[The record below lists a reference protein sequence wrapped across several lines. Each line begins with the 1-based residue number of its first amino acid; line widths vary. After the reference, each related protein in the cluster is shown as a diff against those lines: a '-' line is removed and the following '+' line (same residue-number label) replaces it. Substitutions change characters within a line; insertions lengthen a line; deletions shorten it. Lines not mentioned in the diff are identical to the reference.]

1 MANNRIRIFDVST
14 ISRNFRPNVV
24 DLERKKFAWAPTNLS
39 NGKKVWFTFYW
50 VVWKKVKSDPHT
62 YSDTYDIFNMTYD
75 EYIAY
80 KLTKNW

>member
-1 MANNRIRIFDVST
+1 M
-14 ISRNFRPNVV
+14 RNFRPNVV
-24 DLERKKFAWAPTNLS
+24 DLEKKKFAWMPTKLS

-50 VVWKKVKSDPHT
+50 AVWKKVESTPH
-62 YSDTYDIFNMTYD
+62 SNFGMYDLVNISYD